1 MTFYSPEIEH
11 PSKKIF
17 LVNRTI
23 FEADLSVEMR
33 KHLSDLTLKGLRF
46 KLAPLLRL
54 INLIADREEVDARTI
69 SAYALQLISNDS
81 KDVSTAN
88 ICKEIISK
96 GAFADLSKKIPIDKS
111 TFLLDLLVIGKKK
124 YTSFRSI
131 CKSEHINFPSYYQLC

>member
-11 PSKKIF
+11 HSKKIF
-17 LVNRTI
+17 LVNKTI

-46 KLAPLLRL
+46 RLAPLLRL

-88 ICKEIISK
+88 LCKKIISK
-96 GAFADLSKKIPIDKS
+96 GAFADLSKKILIDKS
-111 TFLLDLLVIGKKK
+111 TFLLDLLEIG
-124 YTSFRSI
+124 
-131 CKSEHINFPSYYQLC
+131 